1 MNKSMI
7 AYGISMM
14 LMVSTATAGGKN
26 TAIYVT
32 TAKIVDIEDVYKTS
46 KLKRYSN
53 CKTILHEKDGLTG
66 KKTFCD
72 DIEWKTIN
80 TGVEHYRVT
89 YELYG
94 KTFSILEKHRPV
106 GRNKRMKVT
115 VTPYR

>member
-1 MNKSMI
+1 MLYDAFIEESAGMNLKPSE
-7 AYGISMM
+7 ISFF
-14 LMVSTATAGGKN
+14 GK
-26 TAIYVT
+26 
-32 TAKIVDIEDVYKTS
+32 DIEEVYKTS

-115 VTPYR
+115 VTPLR